1 MSALG
6 EYVHLYYKNYKKYGV
21 TKKDPD
27 GKGVPNYSM
36 DVINRRIKDNT
47 SKVKKGTLT
56 ILEKRLKANSSSKK
70 NKATKDWKIQQQK
83 LIDEIYS
90 LLYERVSNVKGVTR
104 LREVA
109 AGGAWSTE
117 KETGKRI
124 QLSTSQNWASSLSHQ
139 ELMTRHY
146 QAQSIDKKIQSLIN
160 QINKEKQP
168 QSEQNL
174 QALIRLYEQYT
185 HLSEDSLENPTIE
198 RIQEAIKEKRYQNM
212 ANAIGGKF
220 GEMLVAICD
229 DTARNLAEGQVAKFL
244 ENTLKGQQK
253 TYIAF
258 DKDLLITREKEGRT
272 QFLNTSSKDGTKYTL
287 GSTQNKVDVQ
297 ISIQD
302 EEILASVKT
311 SVTREGFSA
320 RPDLQDINLFS
331 TLVFLNNY
339 ESYVDFGNHWLN
351 MHALNPDEEK
361 RYRPGKKKLDEIVKK
376 EVAFEAFSSGNPLKQ
391 GVKSANVFVFI
402 NRETG
407 NVYVKNIQD
416 ILKNNMNQIGGLD
429 NISNIYLENRKQT
442 RIYDRIYNILN
453 QLHQQKISVAY
464 NIPTSFFS

>member
-6 EYVHLYYKNYKKYGV
+6 EYIHLHYKNYKKYGV

-36 DVINRRIKDNT
+36 DVINRRIKNNT
-47 SKVKKGTLT
+47 PKVKKNTLT
-56 ILEKRLKANSSSKK
+56 TLEKRLKANSSKREQEADK
-70 NKATKDWKIQQQK
+70 EWEIHQQK

-90 LLYERVSNVKGVTR
+90 LLYERVSNVKGVQR
-104 LREVA
+104 LGEIA
-109 AGGAWSTE
+109 SGNFYFTDE
-117 KETGKRI
+117 EGKGQHVSI
-124 QLSTSQNWASSLSHQ
+124 SQNWASSLSHQ
-139 ELMTRHY
+139 ELMVRHNK
-146 QAQSIDKKIQSLIN
+146 AKDKYKEIQSLIDK
-160 QINKEKQP
+160 INKEKQP

-174 QALIRLYEQYT
+174 QTLIRLYEKYT
-185 HLSEDSLENPTIE
+185 HLSGDSLENPTLEGIE
-198 RIQEAIKEKRYQNM
+198 EAIKEKRYQNT

-229 DTARNLAEGQVAKFL
+229 DTASNLAEKQVAEFL
-244 ENTLKGQQK
+244 ENTLKGQK
-253 TYIAF
+253 RTYITF
-258 DKDLLITREKEGRT
+258 DKDLLAIRKKEGRK
-272 QFLNTSSKDGTKYTL
+272 QFLNTSSKDKTKYTL

-297 ISIQD
+297 ISVENED
-302 EEILASVKT
+302 VSASVKT
-311 SVTREGFSA
+311 SVTREGFAA

-351 MHALNPDEEK
+351 LHALNPDEEK

-429 NISNIYLENRKQT
+429 NVSNIYLENRKQT
-442 RIYDRIYNILN
+442 RVYDRIYNILN

-464 NIPTSFFS
+464 NIPASFFS